1 MSEAGRAAGIRTL
14 AIAYRL
20 APEHPFPAAL
30 DDALTAWRFLQAQG
44 IAPAQIA
51 VGGDS
56 AGGGLTAALINHL
69 RAAGKEQ
76 PACAQSGSYAVDR
89 A

>member
-1 MSEAGRAAGIRTL
+1 MPKLTVTPYLRDFRSK
-14 AIAYRL
+14 
-20 APEHPFPAAL
+20 

-69 RAAGKEQ
+69 RAAGEEQ
-76 PACAQSGSYAVDR
+76 
-89 A
+89 